1 MTPFWSMLM
10 TVLMTVPM
18 AVLRA
23 HLRCMQSVL
32 PHCMLSALP
41 HCMQVYCD
49 QPSLRVE
56 QLSKAAADAR
66 RAEQVLASDHL

>member
-1 MTPFWSMLM
+1 
-10 TVLMTVPM
+10 M
-18 AVLRA
+18 AVQSAL
-23 HLRCMQSVL
+23 LRCMLSALSLCMLSALPHCMLSAL

-56 QLSKAAADAR
+56 QLSKPAADAR

>member
-1 MTPFWSMLM
+1 
-10 TVLMTVPM
+10 
-18 AVLRA
+18 
-23 HLRCMQSVL
+23 
-32 PHCMLSALP
+32 MLSALP

-66 RAEQVLASDHL
+66 RAEQVRASDHL

>member
-1 MTPFWSMLM
+1 MAVLM
-10 TVLMTVPM
+10 TVLMTACRWPCKVP
-18 AVLRA
+18 
-23 HLRCMQSVL
+23 S

-49 QPSLRVE
+49 QPSLRIE

>member
-1 MTPFWSMLM
+1 
-10 TVLMTVPM
+10 M
-18 AVLRA
+18 A
-23 HLRCMQSVL
+23 MQSAL
-32 PHCMLSALP
+32 PHCMQSALP

-49 QPSLRVE
+49 QPSLRIE